1 MAIYKPTDCSPF
13 NGTFD
18 ISNNST
24 DIPIFL
30 ECKVDT
36 SNSVVNA
43 YSIAIFNSENKQIF
57 PTAGTKFADK
67 VTLLADLKTYYEN
80 NYSSRG
86 YRNLNTGLNGTYI
99 RIPFIV
105 NALSIDGTVKNN
117 QMSRSGS
124 SLQNGRS
131 YRWQITLYQ
140 GVETG
145 SGGKTPTIPRNKA
158 CYDMPV
164 ATGVVLGSTKK
175 RIQTALI
182 DSDDKV
188 VDNLVLIDKYI
199 QPLKLSDLEVSDW
212 SNPKA
217 WSNKDADTSGTVTSS
232 GPRVLINTYDSTYG
246 HIYPATSEDNALAD
260 GVITPNVTNAFQ
272 IYKNG
277 NDPENLGT
285 KDMVAFVVEYSNDYS
300 LGGTNSPRDSKWTLS
315 PDAATPG
322 NSFWTQEYAYDSN
335 LDTESSFTA
344 FGSGYPAVSDGS
356 RVILNAFDKDAVKIN
371 DAYKGSCYNGIY
383 YLKNAKIF
391 KPKSTEKTYPTE
403 TSGKWGSY
411 TFKFAEN
418 IPDFY
423 VAYAIKNGETIDIT
437 NTTKVSDTNSKE
449 MTSTYYGELYESR
462 FYIVGYAGVRL
473 RWYRTPDANTW
484 GSLSN
489 KVVYAQNDGSN
500 YQPASNVTAGSIN
513 KSPVLFVPE
522 KPIRLFNTAELST
535 MEVDN
540 TEIKPVGDNQ
550 WYVTAIADESVA
562 KISTVTSVVVQFK
575 TETKILSPSDYSYA
589 PGDSY
594 IYIYSDSKPTS
605 ATVSYTPY
613 SENDYTGVIFYND
626 TTSNTRRVYI
636 RPSTAIKS
644 DMLLVKTN
652 GDQKSVNITNYNSPY
667 SYVEY
672 TEVWGGDVKS
682 DETRYQIKS
691 FYKESDLN
699 SFSFYADP
707 TITIKCIDE
716 TNAPVAVGRKLTT
729 RNFTATATYDPGDGN
744 YIYWRSYYWTLS
756 LNGQV
761 LSTTPETYTGE
772 ITANFYGLESGN
784 TYTLTLTLVINTG
797 KVVTVTR
804 EIPVEFNEDARSV
817 AINVGFECDTLS
829 LSAQQ
834 LEAIRAVI
842 IPEANHYDDKF
853 VNGEITMSAEPDS
866 TGNFIWQTEN
876 GIKVPIASI
885 DIEKEALIIKSG
897 NQVKYS
903 KAAALPEIVGG
914 AWVDLELNDDAEY
927 FTVEC
932 QHVLSGAYGDELFSV
947 TAGNNTVSISAPL
960 FKEKTQDGV
969 ILSENRNKIMISRNG
984 GSATVLQGPEMEDS
998 PVLPNWLP
1006 STASAP
1012 SKDVIVSNV
1021 AQISF
1026 TNPDVVKMS
1035 WQSPLAG
1042 RKNHPLILCPTIKG
1056 EWTYQI
1062 AFFVQGEEQPQ
1073 DGTEL
1078 HVYGDTLAMWGDYYG
1093 FYYSGVAGTTAELYG
1108 TETYN
1113 WIWSDGN
1120 NDNLGNGDLIW
1131 YDGEA
1136 FGIDGGTGE
1145 ATNSYHSSLVYQEYH
1160 GSQYPNRNKP
1170 LTFKLTF
1177 DRELNLINNNSTY
1190 YISG

>member
-43 YSIAIFNSENKQIF
+43 YSIAIFNSENEQIF

-212 SNPKA
+212 SDPKV
-217 WSNKDADTSGTVTSS
+217 WSNVKYAGTSKEQKGTATSS

-246 HIYPATSEDNALAD
+246 HIYPATSEGNAFAD

-277 NDPENLGT
+277 NDPENMGT
-285 KDMVAFVVEYSNDYS
+285 KDMVAFVVEHSNDYS

-315 PDAATPG
+315 PDAVTPG
-322 NSFWTQEYAYDSN
+322 NSFWTQEYVFDYN
-335 LDTESSFTA
+335 LDTEGSFRA
-344 FGSGYPAVSDGS
+344 FGSDYPAVSDGS
-356 RVILNAFDKDAVKIN
+356 RVILNAFDKDAVKIG
-371 DAYKGSCYNGIY
+371 DTYKGSCYNGIY
-383 YLKNAKIF
+383 YLKNAKMSETKI
-391 KPKSTEKTYPTE
+391 YPAT
-403 TSGKWGSY
+403 TTGGWGNY
-411 TFKFAEN
+411 TFTFTNN
-418 IPDFY
+418 IPGSY
-423 VAYAIKNGETIDIT
+423 VAYAIDDNGNAADIT
-437 NTTKVSDTNSKE
+437 NKTAVSQTDPKK
-449 MTSTYYGELYESR
+449 MTSTYDGELWNGR
-462 FYIVGYAGVRL
+462 FYITVKTATL

-489 KVVYAQNDGSN
+489 KVVYAQNDGNN

-522 KPIRLFNTAELST
+522 KPIRLFNTTKLTTPE
-535 MEVDN
+535 
-540 TEIKPVGDNQ
+540 EITNINGSSGQWYVPVGDM
-550 WYVTAIADESVA
+550 
-562 KISTVTSVVVQFK
+562 ISTVTSVVIK
-575 TETKILSPSDYSYA
+575 TNTTTSALSPSDYSYA

-613 SENDYTGVIFYND
+613 SENDYTGLIFYND
-626 TTSNTRRVYI
+626 TISNTRRVYI

-644 DMLLVKTN
+644 DMLLVETADLN
-652 GDQKSVNITNYNSPY
+652 QAVNITNYNSIY

-672 TEVWGGDVKS
+672 ERDASSPTNWSEVKS

-772 ITANFYGLESGN
+772 ITANFYGLESEN

-804 EIPVEFNEDARSV
+804 EIPVELNESAQPV

-834 LEAIRAVI
+834 LDAIRAVI
-842 IPEANHYDDKF
+842 IPEANHYDNKF
-853 VNGEITMSAEPDS
+853 VNGETTMSAEPDS

-932 QHVLSGAYGDELFSV
+932 QHVLSGAYGDELFSL

-1012 SKDVIVSNV
+1012 SEDVIVSNV

-1042 RKNHPLILCPTIKG
+1042 RKNHPLISCSTIKG
-1056 EWTYQI
+1056 ERTYQI
-1062 AFFVQGEEQPQ
+1062 AFFVQGEERPQ

-1078 HVYGDTLAMWGDYYG
+1078 HVYGDTLAMWGDYDG

-1108 TETYN
+1108 TETYD
-1113 WIWSDGN
+1113 WIWSDGD
-1120 NDNLGNGDLIW
+1120 NDNLGNGDLVW

-1160 GSQYPNRNKP
+1160 DSQYPNRNKP

>member
-18 ISNNST
+18 ISDNST

-36 SNSVVNA
+36 SNSIVNA
-43 YSIAIFNSENKQIF
+43 YSITIFNSENKQIF
-57 PTAGTKFADK
+57 PAVNTKFANK

-105 NALSIDGTVKNN
+105 NALATNSTVSNN
-117 QMSRSGS
+117 QMARNDL
-124 SLQNGRS
+124 SLANGRS

-140 GVETG
+140 GVWWVG
-145 SGGKTPTIPRNKA
+145 SDKKTPVLPTNKT
-158 CYDMPV
+158 CYEMPV
-164 ATGVVLGSTKK
+164 ATGTVLGSTKK

-182 DSDDKV
+182 DSDEDV

-199 QPLKLSDLEVSDW
+199 QPLLLSDLKVPNW
-212 SNPKA
+212 SNPKV
-217 WSNKDADTSGTVTSS
+217 WSNVKSKEQKGTVTGS

-246 HIYPATSEDNALAD
+246 HIYPATAEDNAFAD
-260 GVITPNVTNAFQ
+260 GVITSKVTNAFQ

-285 KDMVAFVVEYSNDYS
+285 KDMVAFVVEYANNYS

-315 PDAATPG
+315 EDAVTPG

-344 FGSGYPAVSDGS
+344 FGIGYPAVSDGS
-356 RVILNAFDKDAVKIN
+356 HVILNAFDEGAVKIN
-371 DAYKGSCYNGIY
+371 GAYKGSCYNGIY

-391 KPKSTEKTYPTE
+391 KPKSTEKTYPTK
-403 TSGKWGSY
+403 TSGGWRNY
-411 TFKFAEN
+411 TFEFAEN

-423 VAYAIKNGETIDIT
+423 VAYAIKDGETIDIT
-437 NTTKVSDTNSKE
+437 NTTKVSDTNPKE
-449 MTSTYYGELYESR
+449 MTSTYDGELFEKR

-484 GSLSN
+484 GSLSS
-489 KVVYAQNDGSN
+489 KIVYSQRDGDN

-513 KSPVLFVPE
+513 KSPVLFVSE
-522 KPIRLFNTAELST
+522 KPIRLFNTAGLT
-535 MEVDN
+535 
-540 TEIKPVGDNQ
+540 TEKNIKVKGGNGQ
-550 WYVTAIADESVA
+550 WYIPVTN
-562 KISTVTSVVVQFK
+562 KISTVTSVTADGK
-575 TETKILSPSDYSYA
+575 ALSPSDYSYA
-589 PGDSY
+589 PGDFY
-594 IYIYSDSKPTS
+594 IYIYADSKPTS

-613 SENDYTGVIFYND
+613 SENDYTGLIFYND
-626 TTSNTRRVYI
+626 TTSDTRRVYI

-644 DMLLVKTN
+644 DMLLVKTADLN
-652 GDQKSVNITNYNSPY
+652 QAVNITNYNSTY

-672 TEVWGGDVKS
+672 ERDASNPTNWSEAKS

-707 TITIKCIDE
+707 TITIECRDE
-716 TNAPVAVGRKLTT
+716 ANKPVAVDNKLTT
-729 RNFTATATYDPGDGN
+729 RNFTATATYDPGEGN
-744 YIYWRSYYWTLS
+744 YIYWRSYYWALS

-761 LSTTPETYTGE
+761 LSTTPETYAGE
-772 ITANFYGLESGN
+772 ITANFYGLENGN

-797 KVVTVTR
+797 KIITVTR
-804 EIPVEFNEDARSV
+804 EIPVSFIENTQAVSM
-817 AINVGFECDTLS
+817 NVGFECDTLS

-834 LEAIRAVI
+834 LDAITPVVV
-842 IPEANHYDDKF
+842 PEANHYDNKF
-853 VNGEITMSAEPDS
+853 VNGEITMNAEPDS
-866 TGNFIWQTEN
+866 DGNFIWQTEN

-885 DIEKEALIIKSG
+885 DKETLIIKSG

-903 KAAALPEIVGG
+903 KAAALPEIVSG
-914 AWVDLELNDDAEY
+914 AVVDLELNDDGEY

-932 QHVLSGAYGDELFSV
+932 QHVLSGAYGDELFSL

-969 ILSENRNKIMISRNG
+969 ILSENRNRIMIKRNDG
-984 GSATVLQGPEMEDS
+984 NATILSGPKIDDS

-1006 STASAP
+1006 STVSDP

-1026 TNPDVVKMS
+1026 TNPDVTKMS
-1035 WQSPLAG
+1035 WQSSLAG
-1042 RKNHPLILCPTIKG
+1042 RKSHPLILRSTIEN

-1062 AFFVQGEEQPQ
+1062 KFCVQDGEQPQ
-1073 DGTEL
+1073 DGTQL
-1078 HVYGDTLAMWGDYYG
+1078 RVYGDTLAMWGDYDG
-1093 FYYSGVAGTTAELYG
+1093 FYYGVVADTTTELYG
-1108 TETYN
+1108 AETYN
-1113 WIWSDGN
+1113 WIWSDGD
-1120 NDNLGNGDLIW
+1120 NDDLGNGDLIW

-1136 FGIDGGTGE
+1136 FGIDDGTGE
-1145 ATNSYHSSLVYQEYH
+1145 AANSYHSSLVYQKYH
-1160 GSQYPNRNKP
+1160 GSQYHNRNKP

>member
-18 ISNNST
+18 ISDNST

-43 YSIAIFNSENKQIF
+43 YSITIFNSENNQIF
-57 PTAGTKFADK
+57 PTADVFANK
-67 VTLLADLKTYYEN
+67 ITLLEELKTYYEN

-105 NALSIDGTVKNN
+105 NALATNSTVSNN
-117 QMSRSGS
+117 QMTRDN
-124 SLQNGRS
+124 LLLANGRS

-140 GVETG
+140 DV
-145 SGGKTPTIPRNKA
+145 GKLGKQSPFIPILPTNKA

-164 ATGVVLGSTKK
+164 ATGTVLGSTKK

-182 DSDDKV
+182 DSDNKV

-199 QPLKLSDLEVSDW
+199 QPLKIKISEVDW
-212 SNPKA
+212 SKPINWK
-217 WSNKDADTSGTVTSS
+217 GTVPEDGDS

-246 HIYPATSEDNALAD
+246 HIYPATAEDNSFAD
-260 GVITPNVTNAFQ
+260 GVITSEVTNAFQ

-285 KDMVAFVVEYSNDYS
+285 KDMVAFVVEYANDYS

-315 PDAATPG
+315 PDAVTPG
-322 NSFWTQEYAYDSN
+322 NSFWTQEYAFDYN
-335 LDTESSFTA
+335 LDTNSSFRA
-344 FGSGYPAVSDGS
+344 FGEGYPVVSDGS
-356 RVILNAFDKDAVKIN
+356 RVILNAFDEDAVKIN
-371 DAYKGSCYNGIY
+371 DSYKGSCYNGIY
-383 YLKNAKIF
+383 YLKNAKMSETKI
-391 KPKSTEKTYPTE
+391 YPAT
-403 TSGKWGSY
+403 TAGGWGAY
-411 TFKFAEN
+411 TFTFANN
-418 IPDFY
+418 IPDSY
-423 VAYAIKNGETIDIT
+423 IAYAVDDNGDTTDIT
-437 NTTKVSDTNSKE
+437 NKTMVSPTDPKK
-449 MTSTYYGELYESR
+449 MTSTYHGELWNGR
-462 FYIVGYAGVRL
+462 FYITDKSAAKIVTL
-473 RWYRTPDANTW
+473 LWYRASDANTW
-484 GSLSN
+484 GSLSS
-489 KVVYAQNDGSN
+489 KIVYSQRDGDN

-513 KSPVLFVPE
+513 KSPVLFVSE
-522 KPIRLFNTAELST
+522 KPIRLFNTAGLT
-535 MEVDN
+535 
-540 TEIKPVGDNQ
+540 TEENIIVEGGNGQ
-550 WYVTAIADESVA
+550 WYIPVTN
-562 KISTVTSVVVQFK
+562 KISTVTSVTADGK
-575 TETKILSPSDYSYA
+575 ALSPSDYSYA
-589 PGDSY
+589 PGDFY
-594 IYIYSDSKPTS
+594 IYIYADSKPTS

-613 SENDYTGVIFYND
+613 SENDYTGLIFYND
-626 TTSNTRRVYI
+626 TTSDTRRVYI

-644 DMLLVKTN
+644 DMLLVKTADLN
-652 GDQKSVNITNYNSPY
+652 QAVNITNYNSTY

-672 TEVWGGDVKS
+672 ERDASNQTNWSEAKS

-707 TITIKCIDE
+707 TITIECRDE
-716 TNAPVAVGRKLTT
+716 ANKPVAVDNKLTT
-729 RNFTATATYDPGDGN
+729 RNFTATATYDPGEGN
-744 YIYWRSYYWTLS
+744 YIYWRSYYWALS

-761 LSTTPETYTGE
+761 LSTTPETYAGE
-772 ITANFYGLESGN
+772 ITANFYGLENGN

-797 KVVTVTR
+797 KIITVTR
-804 EIPVEFNEDARSV
+804 EIPVSFIENTQAVSM
-817 AINVGFECDTLS
+817 NVGFECDTLS

-834 LEAIRAVI
+834 LDAITPVVV
-842 IPEANHYDDKF
+842 PEANHYDNKF
-853 VNGEITMSAEPDS
+853 VNGEITMNAEPDS
-866 TGNFIWQTEN
+866 DGNFIWQTEN

-885 DIEKEALIIKSG
+885 DKETLIIKSG

-903 KAAALPEIVGG
+903 KAAALHEIVSG
-914 AWVDLELNDDAEY
+914 AVVDLELNDDGEY

-932 QHVLSGAYGDELFSV
+932 QHVLSGAYGDELFSL
-947 TAGNNTVSISAPL
+947 TAGSNTVSISAPL

-969 ILSENRNKIMISRNG
+969 ILSENRNRIMIKRNDG
-984 GSATVLQGPEMEDS
+984 NATILSGPKIDDS

-1006 STASAP
+1006 STVSDP

-1026 TNPDVVKMS
+1026 TNPDVTKMS
-1035 WQSPLAG
+1035 WQSSLAG
-1042 RKNHPLILCPTIKG
+1042 RKSHPLILRSTIEN

-1062 AFFVQGEEQPQ
+1062 KFCVQDGEQPQ
-1073 DGTEL
+1073 DGTQL
-1078 HVYGDTLAMWGDYYG
+1078 RVYGDTLAMWGDYDG
-1093 FYYSGVAGTTAELYG
+1093 FYYGVVADTTTELYG
-1108 TETYN
+1108 AETYN
-1113 WIWSDGN
+1113 WIWSDGD
-1120 NDNLGNGDLIW
+1120 NDDLGNGDLIW

-1136 FGIDGGTGE
+1136 FGIDDGTGE
-1145 ATNSYHSSLVYQEYH
+1145 AANSYHSSLVYQKYH
-1160 GSQYPNRNKP
+1160 GSQYHNRNKP